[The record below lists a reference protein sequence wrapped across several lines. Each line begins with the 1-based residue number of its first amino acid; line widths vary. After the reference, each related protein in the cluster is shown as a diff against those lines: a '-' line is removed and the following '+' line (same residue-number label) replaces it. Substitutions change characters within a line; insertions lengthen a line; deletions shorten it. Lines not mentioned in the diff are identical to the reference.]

1 MKAINKVSLAIE
13 SAHQKMEKLGMP
25 LEYEIL
31 AAEAMLALRNPTDD
45 MLAVVGE
52 LPQHHN
58 RLDMWCAMMD
68 VALGR
73 IDFEEEETG
82 EV

>member
-1 MKAINKVSLAIE
+1 MKAIYKVSLAIE

-25 LEYEIL
+25 VEYEIL

-45 MLAVVGE
+45 MLEVVGE
-52 LPQHHN
+52 LPQQHN

-73 IDFEEEETG
+73 IELAEEETE